1 MAVEAIQPLAGQPF
15 GHRGETVGADDVEA
29 GGIPEDEVVIVIVEG
44 IEIPPLARAFPTARK
59 GNLPQAP
66 QLTQDHRV
74 ALLVAAIEQDALAV
88 RGLAEQLAPVDGLF
102 QQAAILRQGDGASVC
117 NRPALPRAIR

>member
-1 MAVEAIQPLAGQPF
+1 M
-15 GHRGETVGADDVEA
+15 
-29 GGIPEDEVVIVIVEG
+29 VIVIVEG

-59 GNLPQAP
+59 AISRRRPAHAGSPG
-66 QLTQDHRV
+66 V

-88 RGLAEQLAPVDGLF
+88 RVWPSRLAPVDGLF